1 MAPRRRPEGR
11 PLLTTHQDTTMNDT
25 PTPAQT
31 PAKHQEE
38 LIDEAGE
45 ESFPAS
51 DPPAVTPKREPVKP
65 DSPGSSG
72 NDADG
77 TAPKP

>member
-1 MAPRRRPEGR
+1 
-11 PLLTTHQDTTMNDT
+11 MNDNPT
-25 PTPAQT
+25 PTPP

-38 LIDEAGE
+38 LIDEAVE

-65 DSPGSSG
+65 EPPGSSG

-77 TAPKP
+77 TGQKPVSSPS